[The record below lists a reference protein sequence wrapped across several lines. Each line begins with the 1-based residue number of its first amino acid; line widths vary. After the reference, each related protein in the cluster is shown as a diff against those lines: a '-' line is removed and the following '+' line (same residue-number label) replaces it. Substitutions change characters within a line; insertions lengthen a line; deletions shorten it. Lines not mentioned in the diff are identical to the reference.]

1 MAKHKVEDIRN
12 LALVGHGA
20 AGKTSLAD
28 ALLFKAGAV
37 DRRGSVDDGSSVS
50 DYDDEEKT
58 QAALVLSSG
67 DPQKE
72 QKTFPPIDKDPRSQ
86 WDFRIGK
93 TGVIEH
99 FRTEDGR
106 VAVRESGD
114 RIEILDQAHDSLE
127 LALERAVERF
137 GGYLHFDGNQ
147 AGARTLV
154 DIVVTHDLAVTFTD
168 DQLNA
173 QIQLR
178 RTQNG
183 LDRGHSIAT
192 SEPAQT
198 PAQKRG
204 AGGSTPERKTAVQP
218 DGKLASQQTG
228 EVFVDCGAAPFN
240 FDEKNDLNYFVR
252 TITPQGEQ
260 RIYWGKDLPRAL
272 EEAGAKVG
280 ESITATR
287 VASKPVTVEEIQ
299 EQPDGSRQ
307 TVRVDAKRNSWQ
319 VDNHGVNREALIKA
333 YDVLVKSPEDRKK
346 LEQTAPLLVS
356 ARDQAVVELKREKLA
371 AELNQRNLKNHT
383 VRRR

>member
-1 MAKHKVEDIRN
+1 M
-12 LALVGHGA
+12 
-20 AGKTSLAD
+20 
-28 ALLFKAGAV
+28 
-37 DRRGSVDDGSSVS
+37 
-50 DYDDEEKT
+50 
-58 QAALVLSSG
+58 
-67 DPQKE
+67 
-72 QKTFPPIDKDPRSQ
+72 
-86 WDFRIGK
+86 
-93 TGVIEH
+93 
-99 FRTEDGR
+99 
-106 VAVRESGD
+106 AVRETGD
-114 RIEILDQAHDSLE
+114 KIEILDQDRDSLE

-137 GGYLHFDGNQ
+137 GGYLRFDGNQ

-204 AGGSTPERKTAVQP
+204 AGASGLTPERKT
-218 DGKLASQQTG
+218 DGQVATQQTG
-228 EVFVDCGAAPFN
+228 EVFVDCVAAPFN
-240 FDEKNDLNYFVR
+240 FDKKYDLNYFVR
-252 TITPQGEQ
+252 TIAPQGEQ

-272 EEAGAKVG
+272 EEAEAKVG

-287 VASKPVTVEEIQ
+287 VASKPVTVQEIQ

-307 TVRVDAKRNSWQ
+307 TVRIDAKRGQWQ
-319 VDNHGVNREALIKA
+319 VDNHGVNRHALIKA

-371 AELNQRNLKNHT
+371 AELNQRNLRNHT

>member
-1 MAKHKVEDIRN
+1 
-12 LALVGHGA
+12 
-20 AGKTSLAD
+20 
-28 ALLFKAGAV
+28 
-37 DRRGSVDDGSSVS
+37 
-50 DYDDEEKT
+50 
-58 QAALVLSSG
+58 LVLSPG
-67 DPQKE
+67 DTQKE

-99 FRTEDGR
+99 FRSEDGR
-106 VAVRESGD
+106 VAVRETGD
-114 RIEILDQAHDSLE
+114 KIEILDQDHDSLE

-183 LDRGHSIAT
+183 LDRGQ
-192 SEPAQT
+192 EQT
-198 PAQKRG
+198 AAKRRS
-204 AGGSTPERKTAVQP
+204 ADANGSTPERKTAVQP
-218 DGKLASQQTG
+218 DGQVASQQTG
-228 EVFVDCGAAPFN
+228 EVFVECGAARFN

-272 EEAGAKVG
+272 EEAEAKVG

-307 TVRVDAKRNSWQ
+307 TVRVDAKRGQWQ
-319 VDNHGVNREALIKA
+319 VDNHGVSREALIKA

-346 LEQTAPLLVS
+346 LERTAPLLVA

-371 AELNQRNLKNHT
+371 AELNQRNLRNQT

>member
-1 MAKHKVEDIRN
+1 MNKSAFFLSAKMARVSTSGPPRAASCLVESD
-12 LALVGHGA
+12 
-20 AGKTSLAD
+20 GKPRIPNEDQQGTTSEQEPGWV
-28 ALLFKAGAV
+28 LL
-37 DRRGSVDDGSSVS
+37 
-50 DYDDEEKT
+50 
-58 QAALVLSSG
+58 SG

-72 QKTFPPIDKDPRSQ
+72 QKAFPPIDKDPRSQ

-93 TGVIEH
+93 NGVIEH
-99 FRTEDGR
+99 FRSSDSR
-106 VAVRESGD
+106 VAIRETGD
-114 RIEILDQAHDSLE
+114 KIVILDRDHDSLE
-127 LALERAVERF
+127 LALERAQERF

-147 AGARTLV
+147 AGARTLI

-198 PAQKRG
+198 PAQKRSVDASG
-204 AGGSTPERKTAVQP
+204 LTPERKAAVQP
-218 DGKLASQQTG
+218 DGQVASQQTG
-228 EVFVDCGAAPFN
+228 EVFVDCGSAPFD
-240 FDEKNDLNYFVR
+240 FDKKNELNYFVQ

-280 ESITATR
+280 ECITATR
-287 VASKPVTVEEIQ
+287 AASKPVTVQEIQ

-307 TVRVDAKRNSWQ
+307 TVRIDAKRNSWQ
-319 VDNHGVNREALIKA
+319 VDNHGVNRHALIKA

-371 AELNQRNLKNHT
+371 AELNQRNLRNHT